1 MSETLHPV
9 RAGQGCGTTDDDLR
23 TARRFVLGRPG
34 WRVEALATA
43 LGDPCLGLATPCPD
57 TGGRRRWRVVRIRGE
72 VVVRDEA
79 SGRDVLAVPT
89 VREALVEVWEA
100 VTVAAPD

>member
-43 LGDPCLGLATPCPD
+43 RGEACLGLTTPCPD
-57 TGGRRRWRVVRIRGE
+57 TGGQRRWRLLRAGE
-72 VVVRDEA
+72 GLLVRDEA
-79 SGRDVLAVPT
+79 SGRDVLARRPSA
-89 VREALVEVWEA
+89 RRWWRSGR
-100 VTVAAPD
+100 P

>member
-1 MSETLHPV
+1 MVPLRDRLSC
-9 RAGQGCGTTDDDLR
+9 GGTTDADYW
-23 TARRFVLGRPG
+23 TAVRFVLGRPG
-34 WRVEALATA
+34 WRVEVLALAPGGA
-43 LGDPCLGLATPCPD
+43 CLGLTTPCPD
-57 TGGRRRWRVVRIRGE
+57 TGGRRRWRLARTRGE

-79 SGRDVLAVPT
+79 SGRDVLAAPT

>member
-1 MSETLHPV
+1 MAPV
-9 RAGQGCGTTDDDLR
+9 RDVQGCGGTTDDDLR

-34 WRVEALATA
+34 WRVEALALA
-43 LGDPCLGLATPCPD
+43 PGDACLGLTTPCPD
-57 TGGRRRWRVVRIRGE
+57 TGGRRRWRLARTRGE

>member
-1 MSETLHPV
+1 MAPV
-9 RAGQGCGTTDDDLR
+9 RDVQGRGGTTDDDLR

-34 WRVEALATA
+34 WRVEALVTA
-43 LGDPCLGLATPCPD
+43 RGDACLGLTTPCPD
-57 TGGRRRWRVVRIRGE
+57 TGGRRRWRLLRAGE
-72 VVVRDEA
+72 GLLVRDEA

-100 VTVAAPD
+100 VTEAAPD